1 MDEELKLTGLTKMSL
16 LKAMK
21 WLKFFAVLGVIG
33 VIILVAFAVIFLI
46 IPGFAKEEL
55 GGYSWILSILYLIIA
70 LVYIYPVRKAFAIV
84 SNTRKA
90 INMNDQMSLELAAM
104 DFHAVLKFCGV
115 LTIIILVIYALI
127 LIGVAISIPQLAAL

>member
-1 MDEELKLTGLTKMSL
+1 MEEELKLTEQTKISL

-33 VIILVAFAVIFLI
+33 IFLLIGMAAIFMI
-46 IPGFAKEEL
+46 IPGQMDL
-55 GGYSWILSILYLIIA
+55 GGYKWIASVLYLIIA
-70 LVYIYPVRKAFAIV
+70 LVYIYPVMKAFAIV

-90 INMNDQMSLELAAM
+90 INMNDQMSLELAAK
-104 DFHAVLKFCGV
+104 DFHVVLKFCGV